1 LKGVLQV
8 LVSFPSLFITVAV
21 AFMPTPSGM
30 VMDWREMAGKPTIRG
45 LNGTSHG
52 YAWSG
57 GKMIGVGWKSDQWS
71 GRTDPLRAWMIA
83 ICWLVACSAE

>member
-8 LVSFPSLFITVAV
+8 SVSLSPSVYCKRNGTHVNPL
-21 AFMPTPSGM
+21 GM

-45 LNGTSHG
+45 LNGTSYG

-57 GKMIGVGWKSDQWS
+57 GKMVGVGWKNDQWS
-71 GRTDPLRAWMIA
+71 GRTDPLRAWVIA

>member
-1 LKGVLQV
+1 VLQV
-8 LVSFPSLFITVAV
+8 SVSFPPLFTAIAV

-45 LNGTSHG
+45 LNGTSYG

-71 GRTDPLRAWMIA
+71 GRTDPLRAWMTA

>member
-1 LKGVLQV
+1 
-8 LVSFPSLFITVAV
+8 
-21 AFMPTPSGM
+21 MPTPSGM

-45 LNGTSHG
+45 LNGTSYG